1 MHTRIGRPVEHLA
14 HGYTKQ
20 LASPIYATAV
30 GLLKTSIENMDRTYV
45 EMEEVE
51 EAETAIHQDP
61 VRESS
66 EGKWYNKIYAITRDF
81 FDPKPD
87 SDF

>member
-1 MHTRIGRPVEHLA
+1 MEHLA

-30 GLLKTSIENMDRTYV
+30 GLLKTSIENLDRTCV
-45 EMEEVE
+45 EVEEMEEVN
-51 EAETAIHQDP
+51 ASLHQDP
-61 VRESS
+61 VRNDS